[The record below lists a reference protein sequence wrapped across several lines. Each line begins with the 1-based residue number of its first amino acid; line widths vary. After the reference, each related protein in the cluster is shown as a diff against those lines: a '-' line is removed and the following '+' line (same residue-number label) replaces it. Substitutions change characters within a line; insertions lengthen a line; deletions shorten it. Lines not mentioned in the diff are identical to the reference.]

1 MNQTE
6 NKIKKAFTAITP
18 DILEAVVSDSAEKKG
33 TAMYMKQKRRLP
45 IAIVAAAA
53 AFVLLFGVL
62 AGVLVYTGNNAVASV
77 ISIDVNPS
85 VEIKL
90 NKKDIVVEIN
100 ALNEDGQKIIG
111 NMDLVGT
118 DIEVALNALVGSMI
132 TNGYIDELA
141 NSVLVSVDNGDAE
154 KNTVL
159 REKLNSIISSLITT
173 DTDGGAVIALQ
184 VDHGNSEAASLADEL
199 GISLGKAQLI
209 LSLCAY
215 NAKYAP
221 ESLAKLGINELSL
234 LLEGIGAELE
244 GEFVGSASDK
254 AYIGTEKA
262 KAAALEYAKVTENMV
277 YGSIKVEFEHDDGMM
292 LYEVEFVVE
301 AFKYEIEVN
310 AVTGDIV
317 SCEKKEKVVFI
328 TGQAQKFITEEE
340 LKDIIS
346 AYCPEQQEWKG
357 FEFNFQ
363 YDDGVLIYEAE
374 VSYKGIEYEFEV
386 NAKTGEILSV
396 ESDRYYHYEDNSSSG
411 DTSQNGLITKDQALA
426 KVLER
431 ASLAEADI
439 SALEIELDHDDNVWK
454 YEIEFRSGKYEY
466 EAEVNAD
473 TGEIISY
480 ERDIDD

>member
-6 NKIKKAFTAITP
+6 NKIKNAFTAITP
-18 DILEAVVSDSAEKKG
+18 DILEAVVSDSTEKKG
-33 TAMYMKQKRRLP
+33 TVMYMKQKRRLP
-45 IAIVAAAA
+45 IALVAAAA
-53 AFVLLFGVL
+53 AFVMLFGAL

-77 ISIDVNPS
+77 VSIDVNPS

-90 NKKDIVVEIN
+90 NKKDVVIEIN

-118 DIEVALNALVGSMI
+118 NVEVALNALIGSMI
-132 TNGYIDELA
+132 TGGYIDELA
-141 NSVLVSVDNGDAE
+141 NSVLVSVDNGNAD
-154 KNTVL
+154 KNAVL
-159 REKLNSIISSLITT
+159 REKLNSIISGLITT
-173 DTDGGAVIALQ
+173 DGADGAVISLQ
-184 VDHGNSEAASLADEL
+184 IDKNDTDSAALADKL

-209 LSLCAY
+209 LSLCAN
-215 NAKYAP
+215 NAKYNP

-234 LLEGIGAELE
+234 LLKEIGAELK

-262 KAAALEYAKVTENMV
+262 KASALEYAKITEDMID
-277 YGSIKVEFEHDDGMM
+277 GSVKVEFEHDDGMM
-292 LYEVEFVVE
+292 IYEVEFVVE

-317 SCEKKEKVVFI
+317 SCEKKGKDVLI
-328 TGQAQKFITEEE
+328 TGQTQKFITEEE

-346 AYCPEQQEWKG
+346 AHCPERQAWNG
-357 FEFNFQ
+357 FEYNFQ

-374 VSYKGIEYEFEV
+374 VSYKGVEYEFEV

-396 ESDRYYHYEDNSSSG
+396 ESDRYYHYEDNSNDGNS
-411 DTSQNGLITKDQALA
+411 SQNGLITKEQALK
-426 KVLER
+426 KVLDR
-431 ASLAEADI
+431 AGLAEDDI
-439 SALEIELDHDDNVWK
+439 SRLNIELDHDDNVWK
-454 YEIEFRSGKYEY
+454 YEIEFISGKYEY